1 MPNSF
6 FITPIV
12 AIHGVYND
20 INVIKLNATLL
31 VNIIFIV
38 SAKVLKFELYK
49 TLSVL
54 SIASFADIPVI
65 IAVVILQSVN
75 PIGLKKLLIFIPIPA
90 NILFS
95 SET

>member
-38 SAKVLKFELYK
+38 SAMPY
-49 TLSVL
+49 LS
-54 SIASFADIPVI
+54 D
-65 IAVVILQSVN
+65 
-75 PIGLKKLLIFIPIPA
+75 
-90 NILFS
+90 NI
-95 SET
+95 